1 MTNPGDGAENSF
13 RLRFLCMAT
22 PIFKTEFDPENEHP
36 RSGNGGMPQSVP
48 GLNLPQN
55 GDSNQ
60 QLQILDALPVL
71 VFLERAGRILYA
83 NAEARRML
91 GFKEVEWTERPV
103 EDVLWG
109 LYPGTAE
116 PQTRLTGTE
125 QGSPF
130 HATMPAANGQ
140 ITAVEG
146 TYSILDAATR
156 EAVIIAHPAGRERAP
171 RSRMMEDVLASIPEA
186 VAIEHENHVLY
197 TNAAFT
203 RMFGYE
209 EDEVSGGSL
218 RKLIV
223 PETRWSE
230 LAALERIV
238 DEQGRVIVETV
249 RTTSAGELIDVSMQ
263 CAPLLVDGNR
273 VGHVYTFRDIAER
286 KSTEERLQHDAM
298 HDVLTGLPNRAL
310 FLDRVNV
317 ALRRRARQPEQSCG
331 VLILDLDRFG
341 QINKVLGH
349 AAGDALLVSVAGR
362 LGELLRPHDSAARL
376 SGDEFALL
384 VEGIQGTS
392 DLEAVAQR
400 IRQKMEAPFDVFG
413 QAVHIEASLGAALAG
428 AAHKA
433 AEPLLHD
440 ADYALNRAKE
450 AGRGCYEIFDKHLE
464 LCINRQRERE
474 RDIRIALNR
483 RQFEFR
489 YQPVYSLHNGRIECL
504 ESILHWF
511 TPAGAAETSVE
522 LMDVAQKA
530 GMAFGL
536 SKEGVEG
543 ACEQVRACAAA
554 GYGRACNVSVNL
566 TAHDLFDP
574 DLVAQLQS
582 VLETTGTDPAALQ
595 IEIPES
601 ALNEDPDAAVAIL
614 QRIADC
620 RMRITID
627 GFGSELAPLNHLVHL
642 PVDAVKLDPKLT
654 QAATMPGR
662 QQTVLDALIK
672 MAHALGIQVCAQG
685 IETPEQLQALI
696 RLGCDMG
703 QGTMLGQPLGAKQA
717 VALVAKES

>member
-1 MTNPGDGAENSF
+1 MTNPGDGSGF
-13 RLRFLCMAT
+13 SLGLRFWCMAT
-22 PIFKTEFDPENEHP
+22 PIFKAKIDPENEQD
-36 RSGNGGMPQSVP
+36 RSGNGGKPRSVP
-48 GLNLPQN
+48 GLNLPQS

-71 VFLERAGRILYA
+71 VFLERDGRILYA

-91 GFKEVEWTERPV
+91 GFKEAEWTERPV

-146 TYSILDAATR
+146 TYSVLDATAR

-186 VAIEHENHVLY
+186 VAIEHDNHVLY
-197 TNAAFT
+197 TNSAFT
-203 RMFGYE
+203 QMFGYAE
-209 EDEVSGGSL
+209 EEVSGGSL
-218 RKLIV
+218 RKMIV

-238 DEQGRVIVETV
+238 DEQGRVVVETV

-263 CAPLLVDGNR
+263 CAPLLVDGNQ

-286 KSTEERLQHDAM
+286 KLTEDRLQHDAM

-310 FLDRVNV
+310 FFDRVNV
-317 ALRRRARQPEQSCG
+317 ALRRRTRHPEQSCG
-331 VLILDLDRFG
+331 VLILDLDHFKK
-341 QINKVLGH
+341 INETLGH
-349 AAGDALLVSVAGR
+349 AAGDALLAGVADR
-362 LGELLRPHDSAARL
+362 LSAVLRPHDSAARL

-400 IRQKMEAPFDVFG
+400 IQQKMGAPFDVFG
-413 QAVHIEASLGAALAG
+413 QAVHVEVSLGAALAG
-428 AAHKA
+428 QAHEV
-433 AEPLLHD
+433 AESLMHD

-450 AGRGCYEIFDKHLE
+450 AGSGRYEIFDKHLE
-464 LCINRQRERE
+464 LCISRKQERE
-474 RDIRIALNR
+474 RDMRMALKR

-489 YQPVYSLHNGRIECL
+489 YQPVYSLHNGRIECM

-511 TPAGAAETSVE
+511 APGGEAETSGE
-522 LMDVAQKA
+522 LLEVAQKS
-530 GMAFGL
+530 GMEIGL
-536 SKEGVEG
+536 GKDGLEG
-543 ACEQVRACAAA
+543 ACHQVRACAAA
-554 GYGRACNVSVNL
+554 SSGRACNVSVNL
-566 TAHDLFDP
+566 TAHQLFHP

-582 VLETTGTDPAALQ
+582 VLEQTGTDPAALQ
-595 IEIPES
+595 IEVPER
-601 ALNEDPDAAVAIL
+601 ALNENPDAAVAIL

-620 RMRITID
+620 RVRITID
-627 GFGSELAPLNHLVHL
+627 SFGSDLAPLNHLVRL

-654 QAATMPGR
+654 QAAIMPGR
-662 QQTVLDALIK
+662 QQTMLGALIK
-672 MAHALGIQVCAQG
+672 MAHTLGIQVCAQG
-685 IETPEQLQALI
+685 IETPEQLQTLI

-703 QGTMLGQPLGAKQA
+703 QGPLLGQPLEAEQA
-717 VALVAKES
+717 IALVAKES